1 MAFGKL
7 LGECFFVVCHTPLEL
22 LFCNINI
29 FNLNVE
35 ILSGRKA
42 IPFFCHFFVGWSN
55 RELLYHLL
63 VSENIYNLRYL
74 IGTEIRLLVL
84 PYFDSLTKFARIN
97 KYRLFGLVLIDKTT
111 LTFVPVLAKTL
122 LGILTTPF
130 RILLSTRCLRIL
142 NAMPLLAVMNPVGTT
157 IAPLPVS
164 FKLYSKC

>member
-63 VSENIYNLRYL
+63 VSESIYNLRYL

-84 PYFDSLTKFARIN
+84 PYFDSFTKFARIN
-97 KYRLFGLVLIDKTT
+97 KYRLFGLVLID
-111 LTFVPVLAKTL
+111 LNSATL
-122 LGILTTPF
+122 L
-130 RILLSTRCLRIL
+130 
-142 NAMPLLAVMNPVGTT
+142 
-157 IAPLPVS
+157 
-164 FKLYSKC
+164 

>member
-63 VSENIYNLRYL
+63 VSESIYNLRYL

-84 PYFDSLTKFARIN
+84 PYFDSFTKLARIN
-97 KYRLFGLVLIDKTT
+97 KYRLFGLVLIDKNHTDIRTRVSEDITRHTYHTFQNLIVHKVFANFERNAT
-111 LTFVPVLAKTL
+111 L
-122 LGILTTPF
+122 GCNESGRYNDSSLTRVF
-130 RILLSTRCLRIL
+130 Q
-142 NAMPLLAVMNPVGTT
+142 AV
-157 IAPLPVS
+157 
-164 FKLYSKC
+164 

>member
-63 VSENIYNLRYL
+63 VSESIYNLRYL

-84 PYFDSLTKFARIN
+84 PYFDSFTKFARIN
-97 KYRLFGLVLIDKTT
+97 KLQAITPIDTT
-111 LTFVPVLAKTL
+111 AITAYITTCYYIFYSSPILASL
-122 LGILTTPF
+122 AAW
-130 RILLSTRCLRIL
+130 SA
-142 NAMPLLAVMNPVGTT
+142 AMQAS
-157 IAPLPVS
+157 IIS
-164 FKLYSKC
+164 